1 MSLGLLG
8 DYGSESEISDSD
20 GEYEQASGDRNDN
33 QSSIK
38 SDNTTSTFKTEPLI
52 GKMSCSSVTEGE
64 SKSAGREGDPLNYI
78 DGDASS
84 SNNDSSS
91 DEDSRPDDRDTAIV
105 PLPLPD
111 LDQLTSP
118 SSQET
123 TTTFRSI
130 FSNPYK
136 EAEEAKLSMLKR
148 HVSDFAPDEKPS
160 SQQERSKHHRFKG
173 NRGNK
178 GSRAP
183 NRRGSELL
191 ASDATHTLGGTDSQR
206 FFNDDDSSAVS
217 EGGELAHHHR
227 GVKRKQR
234 SGVSSTLVPPK
245 KYLKSYGRA
254 QTEERPWT
262 VGSSTDSQ
270 KKRNN

>member
-8 DYGSESEISDSD
+8 DYGSGSEISDSD
-20 GEYEQASGDRNDN
+20 GEYEQASSDRNND
-33 QSSIK
+33 QSLTK
-38 SDNTTSTFKTEPLI
+38 TDNTTSTSKIEPLI
-52 GKMSCSSVTEGE
+52 GTEGE
-64 SKSAGREGDPLNYI
+64 SKSGGREGDPLSYI
-78 DGDASS
+78 QGDGSS
-84 SNNDSSS
+84 SDNDNNSS
-91 DEDSRPDDRDTAIV
+91 DEDGHPDDKDTAAV

-118 SSQET
+118 TSQEM
-123 TTTFRSI
+123 TTTFRSV

-148 HVSDFAPDEKPS
+148 HVSEFAPDEKPS
-160 SQQERSKHHRFKG
+160 SQKERSKHHRFKG
-173 NRGNK
+173 NHGNK

-183 NRRGSELL
+183 NRHGSELL

-206 FFNDDDSSAVS
+206 LFNDDGSSVAS
-217 EGGELAHHHR
+217 ESGELAHHHGGS

-254 QTEERPWT
+254 QAEERPWT
-262 VGSSTDSQ
+262 VGPLTDSQ
-270 KKRNN
+270 KKRN

>member
-8 DYGSESEISDSD
+8 DYGSGSEISDSD

-33 QSSIK
+33 QNSMK
-38 SDNTTSTFKTEPLI
+38 TDNTTSTSKTEPLI
-52 GKMSCSSVTEGE
+52 GTCISVTEGE
-64 SKSAGREGDPLNYI
+64 SKRAGREGDPLSYI
-78 DGDASS
+78 QGDGSS
-84 SNNDSSS
+84 SSDNDSDSS
-91 DEDSRPDDRDTAIV
+91 DEDSHHDDKDTDAV
-105 PLPLPD
+105 PLPLPN

-118 SSQET
+118 TSQEMT
-123 TTTFRSI
+123 ATFRSV

-160 SQQERSKHHRFKG
+160 SQKERSKHHRFKG
-173 NRGNK
+173 TRDRGNK
-178 GSRAP
+178 GPRA
-183 NRRGSELL
+183 L
-191 ASDATHTLGGTDSQR
+191 ASDATCTLGGTDSQSSR
-206 FFNDDDSSAVS
+206 LFNDDDSSVAS
-217 EGGELAHHHR
+217 EGGELAHHHG

-254 QTEERPWT
+254 QAEERPWT
-262 VGSSTDSQ
+262 VGPLTDHDYQ
-270 KKRNN
+270 KKN